1 MTPRTSAGDGRAAPP
16 ARERAGLY
24 SARVERAV
32 TTMLEAHGLRRR
44 KAGRG
49 FEASHALSV
58 AFLTADFGF
67 DEDTVVAAL
76 LHDTLEDTDLD
87 PRVIEERFGALVRRM
102 VEDVSEPPR
111 PARWKTR
118 KLAYL
123 ERLGAT
129 PRLGALAVA
138 SADKIHNLTK
148 MTAGV
153 ETRGGAFLEAFTTG
167 LDEMLWYQN
176 AVYDL
181 AAGRWSHAIL
191 REHRRRLDAFA
202 AAAAGRVPITA
213 RYVNREQ

>member
-1 MTPRTSAGDGRAAPP
+1 M
-16 ARERAGLY
+16 Y
-24 SARVERAV
+24 SARVEHAV

-58 AFLTADFGF
+58 AFIAADFGF

-87 PRVIEERFGALVRRM
+87 PRVIEVRFGEPVLRM
-102 VEDVSEPPR
+102 VEDVSEPPKR
-111 PARWKTR
+111 ARWKTR

-123 ERLGAT
+123 EQLRTT
-129 PRLGALAVA
+129 PRLGSLAVA

-148 MTAGV
+148 MVAGIEAHGAAFLHAFSAGV
-153 ETRGGAFLEAFTTG
+153 E
-167 LDEMLWYQN
+167 EMLWYQN

-181 AAGRWSHAIL
+181 AAERWSHAIL
-191 REHRRRLDAFA
+191 EEHRRRLDAFLETATALEGREQTA
-202 AAAAGRVPITA
+202 AARPRRPGVPS
-213 RYVNREQ
+213 

>member
-1 MTPRTSAGDGRAAPP
+1 M
-16 ARERAGLY
+16 Y
-24 SARVERAV
+24 SARVEHAV

-44 KAGRG
+44 NAGRG

-58 AFLTADFGF
+58 ALIAADFGF

-87 PRVIEERFGALVRRM
+87 PRVIEARFGELVLRM
-102 VEDVSEPPR
+102 VEDVSEPPKPR
-111 PARWKTR
+111 PWKAR

-123 ERLGAT
+123 EQLETT
-129 PRLGALAVA
+129 PRLGSLAIA

-148 MTAGV
+148 MVAGI
-153 ETRGGAFLEAFTTG
+153 EARGAAFLHAFSAG

-181 AAGRWSHAIL
+181 AAERWNHVIL
-191 REHRRRLDAFA
+191 EEHRRRLDAFLA
-202 AAAAGRVPITA
+202 MAEAPPA
-213 RYVNREQ
+213 RDW

>member
-1 MTPRTSAGDGRAAPP
+1 M
-16 ARERAGLY
+16 Y
-24 SARVERAV
+24 SARVERAAA
-32 TTMLEAHGLRRR
+32 TMLEAHGLRRR

-58 AFLTADFGF
+58 AWIAADFGC

-87 PRVIEERFGALVRRM
+87 PGIIAERFGEPVLRM
-102 VEDVSEPPR
+102 VRDVSEPPR

-123 ERLGAT
+123 DQLRTT
-129 PRLGALAVA
+129 PRLGSLAVA

-148 MTAGV
+148 MVSGI
-153 ETRGGAFLEAFTTG
+153 ETRGAAFLDAFSAG
-167 LDEMLWYQN
+167 LEEMLWYQN

-181 AAGRWSHAIL
+181 TAGRWSHAIL
-191 REHRRRLDAFA
+191 AEHRRRLDAFA
-202 AAAAGRVPITA
+202 AAAEALREDARQIRAGLPPGGRGRA
-213 RYVNREQ
+213 

>member
-1 MTPRTSAGDGRAAPP
+1 M
-16 ARERAGLY
+16 Y

-58 AFLTADFGF
+58 ALIAADFGF
-67 DEDTVVAAL
+67 DEDTVLAAL

-87 PRVIEERFGALVRRM
+87 PRVIADRFGDPVLRM

-118 KLAYL
+118 KLAYIEQL
-123 ERLGAT
+123 RTT
-129 PRLGALAVA
+129 PRTGSLAIA

-148 MTAGV
+148 MVVGIEA
-153 ETRGGAFLEAFTTG
+153 RGAAFLHAFSAG

-181 AAGRWSHAIL
+181 AAARWSHAIL
-191 REHRRRLDAFA
+191 EEHRRRLDAFLE
-202 AAAAGRVPITA
+202 AAGA
-213 RYVNREQ
+213 LEGRE

>member
-1 MTPRTSAGDGRAAPP
+1 M
-16 ARERAGLY
+16 Y
-24 SARVERAV
+24 SVRIEHAI
-32 TTMLEAHGLRRR
+32 TTMLEAHGLQRR

-58 AFLTADFGF
+58 ALITADFGF

-87 PRVIEERFGALVRRM
+87 PTVIAERFGEPVLRM
-102 VEDVSEPPR
+102 VEDVSEPPQ
-111 PARWKTR
+111 PARWKMR

-123 ERLGAT
+123 EQLRIT
-129 PRLGALAVA
+129 PRLGSLAVA

-148 MTAGV
+148 MAAGI
-153 ETRGGAFLEAFTTG
+153 EARGAAFLHAFNAG

-181 AAGRWSHAIL
+181 AAGRWRHAIL
-191 REHRRRLDAFA
+191 EEHRRRLDAFIEA
-202 AAAAGRVPITA
+202 ATSARSEPSRPGTPAGV
-213 RYVNREQ
+213 QD

>member
-1 MTPRTSAGDGRAAPP
+1 M
-16 ARERAGLY
+16 Y
-24 SARVERAV
+24 SARVEHAV

-58 AFLTADFGF
+58 ALITADFGL

-87 PRVIEERFGALVRRM
+87 PQVIETRFGEPVLRM
-102 VEDVSEPPR
+102 VQDVSEPPK

-118 KLAYL
+118 KLAYIEQL
-123 ERLGAT
+123 RTT
-129 PRLGALAVA
+129 PRLGSLAVA

-148 MTAGV
+148 MVVGIEARGV
-153 ETRGGAFLEAFTTG
+153 AFLHAFSAS

-181 AAGRWSHAIL
+181 AAERWSHAIL
-191 REHRRRLDAFA
+191 QEHRRRLDAFLEA
-202 AAAAGRVPITA
+202 ASALEGR
-213 RYVNREQ
+213 E